1 MKKISNS
8 ELVLMEVLWSA
19 TEPLDRHEI
28 AKAVEELENHEPW
41 SLATV
46 STFISRLCN
55 KDVIAYVKKDKMY
68 HYYPLV
74 GRMEYFRY
82 VIDEKLHESMRLK
95 IDEVLALYTGHQK
108 DDEACKK
115 EVRKFIDKLSK

>member
-115 EVRKFIDKLSK
+115 EVHKFIDKLSK